1 MENSA
6 LKVKS
11 RRRVQKTALGSS
23 KTWAHF
29 PLNLYVTA
37 SSSGLQPV
45 GDLILTEKAD
55 SPSTY

>member
-11 RRRVQKTALGSS
+11 RRRVEKTALGSS

-37 SSSGLQPV
+37 
-45 GDLILTEKAD
+45 
-55 SPSTY
+55 